1 MMGSTTGLAT
11 MSAMAGGGGLE
22 LTDLHAAA
30 KQDDIMAIVRLLK
43 EGANVDK
50 RDPYG

>member
-1 MMGSTTGLAT
+1 MVYRG
-11 MSAMAGGGGLE
+11 AMEGGIGGVGGALE
-22 LTDLHAAA
+22 LVDLHSAA

>member
-1 MMGSTTGLAT
+1 ME
-11 MSAMAGGGGLE
+11 GGVRGMDGALE
-22 LTDLHAAA
+22 LVDLHSAA
-30 KQDDIMAIVRLLK
+30 KQDDIMAIIRLLK

>member
-1 MMGSTTGLAT
+1 MAT
-11 MSAMAGGGGLE
+11 FAGVNTIAGDGGLQ
-22 LTDLHAAA
+22 LIDLHSAA
-30 KQDDIMAIVRLLK
+30 KQDDIMAVIRLLK

>member
-1 MMGSTTGLAT
+1 M
-11 MSAMAGGGGLE
+11 AMVFSSVAGMVGGGGFQLG
-22 LTDLHAAA
+22 DLHSAA
-30 KQDDIMAIVRLLK
+30 KQDDIVAVVRLLK